1 MDASDEV
8 LELARA
14 LIRIDTSN
22 PPGHETLAAELV
34 REVLADAGI
43 DVQLVARDGPG
54 GDRANV
60 VARIPG
66 TGGAPSLAFVGH
78 LDVVPAD
85 ARDWTHPPFEAR
97 VDDEGYLYGR
107 GAVDMKNEVAA
118 RTVAMA
124 RLARSGWRPRGD
136 LWLLMVSDEEDG
148 RARTGMEWLV
158 EAMPEVR
165 CDHAVNE
172 GGGVRLRL
180 ADGRVVHTVSTGE
193 KGTYPARVTA
203 RGEAGHAS
211 TPTIGRNAVPLLGRL
226 LGRIGDGLPPAAL
239 PEISRPFFEA
249 LLGAQAVAEAG
260 DDPEAASRLTTAAM
274 ALHPALVHLVPALTG
289 TTMAPT
295 MLQAG
300 LRLNVMPARAQVDVD
315 CRVLPGA
322 TPAQLEAELR
332 DRLDGNPA
340 VPYDLEWIDRFTAG
354 TTSPAAGPLVTAI
367 QDWLDDADPGSGVL
381 PMVCTGFTD
390 STHLRGAFGTAA
402 YGYSPFLAT
411 PADVVASGY
420 HNRDERVHVDDL
432 THSVAF
438 HEYLARRLLG

>member
-1 MDASDEV
+1 MDARDEV

-22 PPGHETLAAELV
+22 LPGNETPAAELV
-34 REVLADAGI
+34 RDVLVDAGV
-43 DVQLVARDGPG
+43 DVQLVARPG
-54 GDRANV
+54 HEDRANV
-60 VARIPG
+60 VARIRG
-66 TGGAPSLAFVGH
+66 TGAAAPSLAFVGH

-85 ARDWTHPPFEAR
+85 PRDWTHPPFEAV
-97 VDDEGYLYGR
+97 VDDDGYLYGR

-158 EAMPEVR
+158 TALPEAA
-165 CDHAVNE
+165 CDYAVNE
-172 GGGVRLRL
+172 GGGVRLEL
-180 ADGRVVHTVSTGE
+180 ADGRVLHTVSTGE

-211 TPTIGRNAVPLLGRL
+211 TPTVGRNAVPLLGRL
-226 LGRIGDGLPPAAL
+226 LGRIGDGLPPPAL
-239 PEISRPFFEA
+239 PEISRPFFAA
-249 LLGAQAVAEAG
+249 LLGEQALADAG
-260 DDPEAASRLTTAAM
+260 DDPTAIARLIAGAA
-274 ALHPALVHLVPALTG
+274 ALHPALAHLVPPLTG

-295 MLQAG
+295 MLAAG
-300 LRLNVMPARAQVDVD
+300 LRLNVMPARASTDVD
-315 CRVLPGA
+315 CRVLPGD
-322 TPAQLEAELR
+322 TPAQVEAALR
-332 DRLDGNPA
+332 ERLDGGED

-354 TTSPAAGPLVTAI
+354 TASPAGGPIVEAI
-367 QDWLDDADPGSGVL
+367 RHWVGGGDPAAGVL

-402 YGYSPFLAT
+402 YGYSPFLVT
-411 PADVVASGY
+411 PADVVESGY

-432 THSVAF
+432 AHSVDF
-438 HEYLARRLLG
+438 HEYLARRLLD